1 MTDHREPELPFDRPG
16 GPDGPDGPDP
26 SRPSVP
32 PTDPP
37 EDPPLDPG
45 PRDQVGFD
53 GLRPAAGHPLHE
65 PSGDETPPGL
75 DSDGGG
81 GEPPADPPDGD
92 GETDDEDAEARMGL
106 LDHLAE
112 LRGVL
117 IQSFFAALA
126 ASILCWF
133 WSADLLDL
141 LILPIR
147 DQGVYF
153 TAPNE
158 AFLVR
163 LKISVVVGL
172 FVVAP
177 FIFFKIYGFVLPG
190 LYARER
196 KVITPLLLAT
206 TGLFYTGVAFAFLV
220 VIPQVIKFLLGFGTA
235 VMEPLIGVG
244 PYFNFVARLCLAFG
258 LVFELPLLVLFL
270 SLLGIVNP
278 VILLRGWRYAII
290 VIAFM
295 AAILTPPDVISQV
308 MMAGPVLLLYIGSV
322 LISIAVTRNRRR
334 RREAEEAENGEED

>member
-1 MTDHREPELPFDRPG
+1 VGYEDLRPG
-16 GPDGPDGPDP
+16 PGHPLYEPPTDDPDNDGGGTPPPDGP
-26 SRPSVP
+26 
-32 PTDPP
+32 P
-37 EDPPLDPG
+37 ED
-45 PRDQVGFD
+45 D
-53 GLRPAAGHPLHE
+53 GEG
-65 PSGDETPPGL
+65 G
-75 DSDGGG
+75 DGGDG
-81 GEPPADPPDGD
+81 GDDG
-92 GETDDEDAEARMGL
+92 AQMGL
-106 LDHLAE
+106 LDHLGE

-117 IQSFFAALA
+117 VHSFFAALA

-190 LYARER
+190 LYTRER
-196 KVITPLLLAT
+196 RVVTPLLIAT
-206 TGLFYTGVAFAFLV
+206 TALFYAGVAFAFLV

-270 SLLGIVNP
+270 SVLGIVNP
-278 VILLRGWRYAII
+278 VILLRAWRYAII

-295 AAILTPPDVISQV
+295 AAVLTPPDVISQV
-308 MMAGPVLLLYIGSV
+308 MMAGPVLLLYLGSV
-322 LISIAVTRNRRR
+322 LVSIAVTRRRR
-334 RREAEEAENGEED
+334 RRLEAEEAEED

>member
-1 MTDHREPELPFDRPG
+1 
-16 GPDGPDGPDP
+16 
-26 SRPSVP
+26 
-32 PTDPP
+32 
-37 EDPPLDPG
+37 
-45 PRDQVGFD
+45 
-53 GLRPAAGHPLHE
+53 
-65 PSGDETPPGL
+65 
-75 DSDGGG
+75 
-81 GEPPADPPDGD
+81 
-92 GETDDEDAEARMGL
+92 MGL

-112 LRGVL
+112 LRSVL

-158 AFLVR
+158 AFMVR
-163 LKISVVVGL
+163 LKISAVVGL

-177 FIFFKIYGFVLPG
+177 FIFFKIYGFILPG

-196 KVITPLLLAT
+196 RVVTPLLLAT
-206 TGLFYTGVAFAFLV
+206 TALFYTGVAFAFLV
-220 VIPQVIKFLLGFGTA
+220 VIPQVIRFLLGFGTA

-244 PYFNFVARLCLAFG
+244 PYFSFVARLCLAFG

-270 SLLGIVNP
+270 SVLGIVNP
-278 VILLRGWRYAII
+278 VFLLRAWRYAII

-308 MMAGPVLLLYIGSV
+308 MMAGPVLLLYLGSV
-322 LISIAVTRNRRR
+322 LVSIAVTRNRRR
-334 RREAEEAENGEED
+334 QREVEKAEED